1 MCAAWL
7 PASAKSEPVVI
18 PDTPAGQALAAWL
31 DAFDSGERA
40 RIEAYLARYEPGG
53 SVERTLMFRKR
64 TGGFQLVGIDRSD
77 RLHVDFCVQEK
88 ASPTMGIG
96 QIEVKDADPPEIVTF
111 TLQAIPPGM
120 SAADAA
126 IKVDAAV
133 RRRVIDGIVTKLTE
147 LYVFPDVAKAMVEAL
162 RARETSGE
170 YDASDS
176 GYAFASQLTQHL
188 QAVSHDKH
196 LRVQCVPMV
205 LPKEERDPLEER
217 PIDDEMR
224 AHLQRDNCGFEKVER
239 LERNIG
245 YVKFNFFG
253 PPAVCGA
260 TATAAM
266 HFLAHTDAVIFD
278 LRDNRGGAP
287 EMVAWVSSYLFEERT
302 HLNDLWERKRNRT
315 TEYWTRPDVP
325 GPKLAKQAVYVLTSK
340 NTFSGAEEFTYNLKN
355 LKRATIVGETTGGGA
370 HPTAGQRVDDHF
382 LIGVPFACAINP
394 ISKTSWQGE
403 GVEPDVKVPADQA
416 LDVAKELA
424 AATIDR

>member
-1 MCAAWL
+1 MRCARD
-7 PASAKSEPVVI
+7 K
-18 PDTPAGQALAAWL
+18 T
-31 DAFDSGERA
+31 
-40 RIEAYLARYEPGG
+40 
-53 SVERTLMFRKR
+53 
-64 TGGFQLVGIDRSD
+64 
-77 RLHVDFCVQEK
+77 
-88 ASPTMGIG
+88 
-96 QIEVKDADPPEIVTF
+96 
-111 TLQAIPPGM
+111 
-120 SAADAA
+120 
-126 IKVDAAV
+126 
-133 RRRVIDGIVTKLTE
+133 
-147 LYVFPDVAKAMVEAL
+147 
-162 RARETSGE
+162 GE

-176 GYAFASQLTQHL
+176 GYAFASQLTRHL

-205 LPKEERDPLEER
+205 LPKEERDPLEEP
-217 PIDDEMR
+217 PIDDETR
-224 AHLQRDNCGFEKVER
+224 AHLLRDNCGFEKVER

-266 HFLAHTDAVIFD
+266 RFLAHTDAVIFD

-287 EMVAWVSSYLFEERT
+287 EMVAWVSSYLFDERT

-325 GPKLAKQAVYVLTSK
+325 GPKLAKQPVYVLTSK
-340 NTFSGAEEFTYNLKN
+340 STFSGAEEFTYNLKN

-370 HPTAGQRVDDHF
+370 HPTAVQRVDDHF

-394 ISKTSWQGE
+394 ISKTSWEGE
-403 GVEPDVKVPADQA
+403 GVDPDVKAPADQA